1 MKKLLAI
8 TLALVLCLSVFAGC
22 QPAADSDKPVLKIAL
37 SPDFSP
43 MEFVDPSKS
52 GQDKFVGFDVSLSK
66 YIAQELGMT
75 LEIMPMDFDA
85 CQAAVAS
92 GKVDM
97 SVSGFSWTED
107 REAKYNLSD
116 YYYAGENE
124 TEQVL
129 IVLAENAGKYTDAE
143 SLKGMKVGAQG
154 ASLQEE
160 LVETQLP
167 DCELVVYTDI
177 NTGLLQ
183 LKKGDFDAMAVAIGN
198 ANALIASNPEVAMS
212 GFQFVVDEK
221 MANNLILL
229 QKGNDELTAKVNAI
243 LAKAEAAGLYET
255 WYEEALNT
263 AGVDVSYDAD
273 GNPIVD
279 TTGAADDTTAA
290 ADDTTAAADD
300 TTVATDATTAATDAT
315 E

>member
-1 MKKLLAI
+1 MKKLIAMTLVL
-8 TLALVLCLSVFAGC
+8 TLALSLLVACGG
-22 QPAADSDKPVLKIAL
+22 SDKPVLKVSI
-37 SPDFSP
+37 SPDFAP
-43 MEFVDPSKS
+43 MEFVDPTKT
-52 GQDKFVGFDVSLSK
+52 GQDQFVGFDVSLAK
-66 YIAQELGMT
+66 YIANELGME

-97 SVSGFSWTED
+97 SISGFSWLPE
-107 REAKYNLSD
+107 REENYNLSD

-129 IVLAENAGKYTDAE
+129 IVLAENAGKYTDAA
-143 SLKGMKVGAQG
+143 SLAGLKIGAQG
-154 ASLQEE
+154 ASLQES
-160 LVETQLP
+160 LVKEQLP

-198 ANALIASNPEVAMS
+198 ANALIANNSDVAMS
-212 GFQFVVDEK
+212 GFQFFVDEK
-221 MANNLILL
+221 MTNNLILL
-229 QKGNDELTAKVNAI
+229 KKGNDELTAKVNEI

-263 AGVDVSYDAD
+263 AGVDVSYDVD
-273 GNPIVD
+273 GNPI
-279 TTGAADDTTAA
+279 
-290 ADDTTAAADD
+290 
-300 TTVATDATTAATDAT
+300 TD
-315 E
+315 

>member
-1 MKKLLAI
+1 MKKLIAMTLVL
-8 TLALVLCLSVFAGC
+8 TLALSLL
-22 QPAADSDKPVLKIAL
+22 AACGGSDKPVLKVSI
-37 SPDFSP
+37 SPDFAP
-43 MEFVDPSKS
+43 MEFVDPTKT
-52 GQDKFVGFDVSLSK
+52 GQDQFVGFDVSLAK
-66 YIAQELGMT
+66 YIANELGME

-97 SVSGFSWTED
+97 SISGFSWLPE
-107 REAKYNLSD
+107 REENYNLSD

-129 IVLAENAGKYTDAE
+129 IVLAENAGKYTDAA
-143 SLKGMKVGAQG
+143 SLSGLKIGAQG
-154 ASLQEE
+154 ASLQES
-160 LVETQLP
+160 LVKEQLP

-198 ANALIASNPEVAMS
+198 ANALIANNSDVAMS
-212 GFQFVVDEK
+212 GFQFFVDEK
-221 MANNLILL
+221 MTNNLILL
-229 QKGNDELTAKVNAI
+229 KKGNDELTAKVNEI

-263 AGVDVSYDAD
+263 AGVDVSYDVD
-273 GNPIVD
+273 GNPI
-279 TTGAADDTTAA
+279 
-290 ADDTTAAADD
+290 
-300 TTVATDATTAATDAT
+300 TD
-315 E
+315 

>member
-1 MKKLLAI
+1 MKKFIAMLLSLI
-8 TLALVLCLSVFAGC
+8 LVVGLMGGC
-22 QPAADSDKPVLKIAL
+22 SSAESDKPVLKVAM

-43 MEFVDPSKS
+43 MEFVDPTKT
-52 GQDKFVGFDVSLSK
+52 GQDKFVGFDVSLAK
-66 YIAQELGMT
+66 YIADELGMT

-97 SVSGFSWTED
+97 SISGYSWTEK
-107 REAKYNLSD
+107 RAANYNLSD

-129 IVLAENAGKYTDAE
+129 ITTKENAGKYTTAE
-143 SLKGMKVGAQG
+143 SLKGAKVGAQG
-154 ASLQEE
+154 ASLQED
-160 LVETQLP
+160 LCNSQLP

-183 LKKGDFDAMAVAIGN
+183 LKKGDFDVMAVAIGN
-198 ANALIASNPEVAMS
+198 ANALIASNPDIIMS
-212 GFQFVVDEK
+212 GFQFEVDEK
-221 MANNLILL
+221 MTNNLILL
-229 QKGNDELTAKVNAI
+229 QKGNDELTAKVNEI

-263 AGVDVSYDAD
+263 AGVDISYDAD
-273 GNPIVD
+273 GNPV
-279 TTGAADDTTAA
+279 
-290 ADDTTAAADD
+290 
-300 TTVATDATTAATDAT
+300 T
-315 E
+315 EPPKEEDGN

>member
-1 MKKLLAI
+1 MKKLIAMTLVL
-8 TLALVLCLSVFAGC
+8 TLALSLL
-22 QPAADSDKPVLKIAL
+22 AACGGSDKPVLKVSI
-37 SPDFSP
+37 SPDFAP
-43 MEFVDPSKS
+43 MEFVDPTKT
-52 GQDKFVGFDVSLSK
+52 GQDQFVGFDVSLAK
-66 YIAQELGMT
+66 YIANELGME

-97 SVSGFSWTED
+97 SISGFSWLPE
-107 REAKYNLSD
+107 REENYNLSD

-129 IVLAENAGKYTDAE
+129 IVLAENAGKYTDAA
-143 SLKGMKVGAQG
+143 SLAGLKIGAQG
-154 ASLQEE
+154 ASLQES
-160 LVETQLP
+160 LVKEQLP

-198 ANALIASNPEVAMS
+198 ANALIANNSDVAMS
-212 GFQFVVDEK
+212 GFQFFVDEK
-221 MANNLILL
+221 MTNNLILL
-229 QKGNDELTAKVNAI
+229 KKGNDELTAKVNEI

-263 AGVDVSYDAD
+263 AGVDVSYDVD
-273 GNPIVD
+273 GNPI
-279 TTGAADDTTAA
+279 
-290 ADDTTAAADD
+290 
-300 TTVATDATTAATDAT
+300 TD
-315 E
+315 

>member
-1 MKKLLAI
+1 MKKLIALTLVL
-8 TLALVLCLSVFAGC
+8 TLALSLLVACGG
-22 QPAADSDKPVLKIAL
+22 SDKPVLKVSI
-37 SPDFSP
+37 SPDFAP
-43 MEFVDPSKS
+43 MEFVDPTKT
-52 GQDKFVGFDVSLSK
+52 GQDQFVGFDVSLAK
-66 YIAQELGMT
+66 YIANELGME

-97 SVSGFSWTED
+97 SISGFSWLPE
-107 REAKYNLSD
+107 REENYNLSD

-129 IVLAENAGKYTDAE
+129 IVLAENTGKYTDAA
-143 SLKGMKVGAQG
+143 SLSGLKIGAQG
-154 ASLQEE
+154 ASLQES
-160 LVETQLP
+160 LVTEQLP

-198 ANALIASNPEVAMS
+198 ANALIANNSDVAMS
-212 GFQFVVDEK
+212 GFQFFVDEK
-221 MANNLILL
+221 MTNNLILL
-229 QKGNDELTAKVNAI
+229 KKGNDELTAKVNEI

-263 AGVDVSYDAD
+263 AGVDVSYDVD
-273 GNPIVD
+273 GNPI
-279 TTGAADDTTAA
+279 
-290 ADDTTAAADD
+290 
-300 TTVATDATTAATDAT
+300 TD
-315 E
+315 

>member
-1 MKKLLAI
+1 MKKI
-8 TLALVLCLSVFAGC
+8 IALVLALTMLACFAGC
-22 QPAADSDKPVLKIAL
+22 QSSGDKEVLKVSL

-43 MEFVDPSKS
+43 MEFVDPTKS
-52 GQDKFVGFDVSLSK
+52 GQDQFVGFDVSLAK
-66 YIAQELGMT
+66 YIAEELGME

-92 GKVDM
+92 GTVDM
-97 SVSGFSWTED
+97 SISGFSWTED

-129 IVLAENAGKYTDAE
+129 IVLAENAGKYTTVEA
-143 SLKGMKVGAQG
+143 LKGLKVGAQG
-154 ASLQEE
+154 ASLQEQ
-160 LVETQLP
+160 LVADQLP
-167 DCELVVYTDI
+167 DCELVLYTDI

-198 ANALIASNPEVAMS
+198 ANALIANNPDVAMS

-221 MANNLILL
+221 MSNNLILL
-229 QKGNDELTAKVNAI
+229 QKGNDELTQKVNEI
-243 LAKAEAAGLYET
+243 LAKAEAAGMYEI

-263 AGVDVSYDAD
+263 AGVDISYDAD
-273 GNPIVD
+273 GNPIVPDD
-279 TTGAADDTTAA
+279 TTGAA
-290 ADDTTAAADD
+290 
-300 TTVATDATTAATDAT
+300 